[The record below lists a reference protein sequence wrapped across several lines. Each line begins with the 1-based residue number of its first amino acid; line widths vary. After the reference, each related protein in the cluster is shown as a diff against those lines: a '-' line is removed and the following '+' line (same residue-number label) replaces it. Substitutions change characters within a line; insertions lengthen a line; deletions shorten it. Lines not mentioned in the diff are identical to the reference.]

1 MWVRKWR
8 MNIEGLGQLI
18 YVYLMHK
25 CRNQLSPLSSGW
37 IQACF
42 KSHIDSFSRGPR
54 TLINSKG
61 EEKLGEQGKA
71 VITNQSLCYYSH
83 THNKHSKIFKTGIH
97 NGPVLPLTGLEVGNV
112 SLSLTESR
120 TPNGP
125 NWWVPEFSEG
135 RRLGEVSHRLQ
146 GFFFSPLIKIVTEN

>member
-8 MNIEGLGQLI
+8 RNIEGLGQLI

-61 EEKLGEQGKA
+61 EEKLGEQVKA

-83 THNKHSKIFKTGIH
+83 THNKHSKIFKTGFH

-112 SLSLTESR
+112 SLSLTESG

-125 NWWVPEFSEG
+125 
-135 RRLGEVSHRLQ
+135 
-146 GFFFSPLIKIVTEN
+146 I